1 MNLPNKLT
9 MLRIIMIPLFIIC
22 FYLPEWQLFTLNGV
36 PVLLRY
42 LLAALF
48 FLLAYVTDL
57 FDGRIARKRGL
68 VTDFGKLM
76 DPTADKLLTSAALIM
91 LCRFEVMSF
100 GNFLMPVFAIIVIS
114 REIFVSGIRQLAASK
129 GIVIAAKP
137 IGKAKTTLQF
147 AAILTVLVLGPVFRA
162 IGVPLDFAAMC
173 AAVVL
178 TIWSGIDY
186 TVAAKDLFSLK

>member
-1 MNLPNKLT
+1 M
-9 MLRIIMIPLFIIC
+9 
-22 FYLPEWQLFTLNGV
+22 
-36 PVLLRY
+36 
-42 LLAALF
+42 
-48 FLLAYVTDL
+48 
-57 FDGRIARKRGL
+57 
-68 VTDFGKLM
+68 
-76 DPTADKLLTSAALIM
+76 
-91 LCRFEVMSF
+91 
-100 GNFLMPVFAIIVIS
+100 FAIIVIS